1 MKRNVPILGF
11 FIGLILPL
19 IGLLVMYLIRFKTQY
34 SFPDFLGILWR
45 QRQVASSVF
54 SLSLLANIIPF
65 IYYTNKRLD
74 HTARGILVITI
85 LYAVVCVLLKFNFFM

>member
-1 MKRNVPILGF
+1 
-11 FIGLILPL
+11 
-19 IGLLVMYLIRFKTQY
+19 MYMIRFKAQY